1 MAAASSSKSA
11 VFEHGAFYCKEC
23 DFWLKGPT
31 QWEDHLAGKKHRESL
46 KRLQCGAS
54 TRVADRDVSTL
65 ADQEAPPDFIRIRLM
80 ALSGSTVGSVLCRS
94 QATWQ
99 EVAAAIVHALPRAA
113 PVPPPNARTMIA
125 RDLHEGVQVLV
136 RLPRPPNQ

>member
-1 MAAASSSKSA
+1 MAAASSSQSA

-23 DFWLKGPT
+23 EMWLRGRT
-31 QWEDHLAGKKHRESL
+31 QWEDHLVGKKHRGSL
-46 KRLQCGAS
+46 KRLQRDAS
-54 TRVADRDVSTL
+54 TRVADRDASTL
-65 ADQEAPPDFIRIRLM
+65 ADQEAPPGFIRIRLM

-99 EVAAAIVHALPRAA
+99 EVAVAIVNALPIAA
-113 PVPPPNARTMIA
+113 PVPPPNARTMTA
-125 RDLHEGVQVLV
+125 GDLHEGVQVLV